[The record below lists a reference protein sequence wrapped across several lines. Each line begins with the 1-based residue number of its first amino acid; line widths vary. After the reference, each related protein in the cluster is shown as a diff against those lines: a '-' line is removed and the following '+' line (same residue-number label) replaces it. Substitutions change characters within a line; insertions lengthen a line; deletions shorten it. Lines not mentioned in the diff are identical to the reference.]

1 MKNNMLKNIQPKSKR
16 RLLPK
21 ISVNRKLL
29 SPIKFIIFVLVVWV
43 IGIILG
49 VGINFVIMKYI
60 NFDTYIQYISLVLA
74 FILASAIIAMPIM
87 FLITRSLTKITNYV
101 NENID
106 KIANG
111 DYTVK
116 LNHITKNPHI
126 NNSIDNFNKMIKQ
139 LNSVSILKNDFI
151 SGFSHEFKTPIV
163 SIKGYAELLLDANNL
178 DKEQKEYLKIIV
190 DESHR
195 LSKLSENVMMLA
207 SLDSQSIITNKKA
220 FSLNGQIENCV
231 LLLDGKLKAKNIDL
245 TLDLD
250 EAIIE
255 SDPDLVKEIW
265 INLLYNS
272 IKYVNYNGKIAIS
285 LKTNDDSVVVKI
297 IDDGVGMT
305 EETKK
310 HIFDKFYQGDKS
322 HYSKGIGLGLTIVS
336 RILEIIGG
344 KIECESQLNLG
355 TTMTVVLNRNNSKL
369 INYKII

>member
-1 MKNNMLKNIQPKSKR
+1 MKNNMLKNIQPKNKKG
-16 RLLPK
+16 RLSN
-21 ISVNRKLL
+21 ISVGKKLL
-29 SPIKFIIFVLVVWV
+29 SPIKFIIFILIVWV
-43 IGIILG
+43 IGIVLG
-49 VGINFVIMKYI
+49 VGINLIIMKFI
-60 NFDTYIQYISLVLA
+60 NFDTNIQYVFLVLA

-106 KIANG
+106 RVANG

>member
-1 MKNNMLKNIQPKSKR
+1 MKNDMLNFQPKSKR

-49 VGINFVIMKYI
+49 VGINFVIMEYI
-60 NFDTYIQYISLVLA
+60 NFDTNIQYVSLVLA
-74 FILASAIIAMPIM
+74 FVLASAIIAMPIM

-111 DYTVK
+111 DYTIK

-126 NNSIDNFNKMIKQ
+126 NNSIDNFNKMVEQ
-139 LNSVSILKNDFI
+139 LNSVKILKNDFI

-163 SIKGYAELLLDANNL
+163 SIKGYAELLLEEDSL
-178 DKEQKEYLKIIV
+178 QEEQKEYLKIIV
-190 DESHR
+190 DESRR

-207 SLDSQSIITNKKA
+207 SLDSQTIITNKKV
-220 FSLNGQIENCV
+220 FSLDGEIENCV
-231 LLLDGKLKAKNIDL
+231 LLLDGKLKRKKIDL

-250 EAIIE
+250 DISIE
-255 SDPDLVKEIW
+255 SDPDLVKQIW
-265 INLLYNS
+265 INLLNNS
-272 IKYVNYNGKIAIS
+272 IKFVGEGGKIFIS
-285 LKTNDDSVVVKI
+285 LKTDENGDVVFKI
-297 IDDGVGMT
+297 VDDGIGMSK
-305 EETKK
+305 ETQK

-322 HYSKGIGLGLTIVS
+322 HYKKGIGLGLTIVR

-344 KIECESQLNLG
+344 EIECESEVHKG
-355 TTMTVVLNRNNSKL
+355 TTMSVKL
-369 INYKII
+369 KKTGE